1 MFPTTEPRV
10 NPDLLRQIPL
20 FHLLDENEAKS
31 LAEQLDHHTY
41 LAGQL
46 IFSAGDRGGTMFVV
60 QSGRVEIFIKDDNGE
75 HVTLSYVKENEL
87 FGELSL
93 LDNAPRSAYAKALE
107 NTSVF
112 IIDQND
118 LKILVEAH
126 PHAALDMMTM
136 LGQRIREAD
145 YLVGT
150 RVVSRNPNEVEQ
162 ERTFSQKLADLLASI
177 AGDMRFVYF
186 SVIWF
191 TVWISWNVG
200 LIPGLKPFDPY
211 PFSFLT
217 LVVSLEAIFLATFVL
232 VSQNRQAERE
242 KVRNNIEYEV
252 NIKAELEI
260 RDLHNR
266 LDEIQELMLTHLKA
280 MNTSLDH
287 VKLNTGTVAAVKP
300 SSNNSKEE
308 KSG

>member
-10 NPDLLRQIPL
+10 NPDVLRAIPL
-20 FHLLDENEAKS
+20 FHLLDESEARI

-46 IFSAGDRGGTMFVV
+46 IFSAGDRGGTMYVV
-60 QSGRVEIFIKDDNGE
+60 QSGKVEIFIKDSNGD
-75 HVTLSYVKENEL
+75 HVTLSHINANEL

-93 LDNAPRSAYAKALE
+93 LDSAPRSAYAKAME

-118 LKILVEAH
+118 LKILVESH
-126 PHAALDMMTM
+126 PHAALDMMAM

-150 RVVSRNPNEVEQ
+150 RVVSRNPNDVQEQ
-162 ERTFSQKLADLLASI
+162 HLTFSQKLADRLAAV

-186 SVIWF
+186 SVVWF
-191 TVWISWNVG
+191 TVWIVWNTG
-200 LIPGLKPFDPY
+200 QIPGLEPFDPY
-211 PFSFLT
+211 PFNFLT
-217 LVVSLEAIFLATFVL
+217 MVVSLEAIFLATFVL

-242 KVRNNIEYEV
+242 KVRNDIEYEV

-266 LDEIQELMLTHLKA
+266 LDEIQEIMLTHLKA
-280 MNTSLDH
+280 MNTSIDH
-287 VKLNTGTVAAVKP
+287 VKVHTGIVPAVHP
-300 SSNNSKEE
+300 SNHKEE
-308 KSG
+308 KQG